1 MKTRILLIVIPFLLA
16 IGRAPDSPD
25 IRPPATS
32 KKAVTE
38 EFHGTK
44 ITDDYRWLEKGD
56 DPTVKSWI
64 EEQNRHT
71 RAVIDQYKG
80 LPAIRERLKQISGA
94 ASADYFELRYAGGK
108 LFAKKA
114 QPPKEQP
121 LLVVL
126 KSPDLPQS
134 EEVVL
139 DPNALNQKGTTT
151 IDWYVPS
158 LEGNLVAVSLSES
171 GSENGT
177 LHVYEVQTGRELP
190 DVITGVQYATAGGSA
205 VWNADGSGIY
215 YTRYPRE
222 GERPKQDQQFY
233 QQVYFHKLGTP
244 ISTDMYKIGQE
255 FPRIAET
262 KLRTSRDGR
271 FVLAEVANG
280 DGGEYSHYLM
290 DSSGKWT
297 QLTHFSDKIT
307 SADFGQDGA
316 LYLLSF
322 NDAPRGKI
330 LRVPLSTADLSRAE
344 TIVPE
349 SRLVIQGFHACAT
362 CLYVVA
368 MDGGPSQLRVFS
380 LDGRT
385 RDPVPILPVSSID
398 GSVAGRGDE
407 ILFRNESY
415 IEPPAWYRFDPAA
428 GKVTR
433 TALGLSVPV
442 DFSDTEVVREFATS
456 KDGTKVPLN
465 MIMRKGT
472 KLDGHNPTLLTGYGG
487 FNISETP
494 NFRSSRRIWLDQGGI
509 YVIANLRGGGEYGE
523 EWHKSGNRTKK
534 QNVFD
539 DFAACAQHLIER
551 KYTERAKLAIEGGSN
566 GGLLMGAALTQHP
579 EFFAAV
585 VCRVGVLDMFLHDR
599 HPNGEF
605 NIPEY
610 GTVKDPEQFKAIYAY
625 SPYQRVTDG
634 TAYPAVLFLT
644 GAQDGR
650 VDPANSLKMAARLQ
664 AATSSK
670 RPILLKVNSS
680 TGHGA
685 GTSLSK
691 AIEQQ
696 ADVYAFLFQQ
706 LGVEY
711 QPAKR

>member
-1 MKTRILLIVIPFLLA
+1 MAMLLFLA
-16 IGRAPDSPD
+16 TGAVADSPNQS
-25 IRPPATS
+25 PPATP
-32 KKAVTE
+32 KRTVTE

-44 ITDDYRWLEKGD
+44 IIDDYRWLEKAD
-56 DPTVKSWI
+56 DPAVGAWI
-64 EEQNRHT
+64 EEQNLHT

-80 LPAIRERLKQISGA
+80 LPAIRERLKQVIGA
-94 ASADYFELRYAGGK
+94 ASADYLELQYAGGK
-108 LFAKKA
+108 LLAKKM

-121 LLVVL
+121 LLIVL
-126 KSPDLPQS
+126 KSPDDPQS
-134 EEVVL
+134 ERVVL
-139 DPNALNQKGTTT
+139 DPNTLNKTGTTT

-158 LEGNLVAVSLSES
+158 LDGNLVAVSLSES

-177 LHVYEVQTGRELP
+177 LHIYEVQTGKKLP
-190 DVITGVQYATAGGSA
+190 DVIAGVQYATAGGSA
-205 VWNADGSGIY
+205 AWNADGSGIY

-244 ISTDMYKIGQE
+244 SSEDTYKIGQE

-280 DGGEYSHYLM
+280 DGGEYSHYLLNPG
-290 DSSGKWT
+290 GKWT
-297 QLTHFSDKIT
+297 QLTHFSDKVT
-307 SADFGQDGA
+307 SASFGRDEA

-322 NDAPRGKI
+322 NSAPRGQI
-330 LRVPLSTADLSRAE
+330 LRVPLSTPALSHAQ

-349 SRLVIQGFHACAT
+349 SRFVIQSFQACAT
-362 CLYVVA
+362 CLYVVV
-368 MDGGPSQLRVFS
+368 MDGGPSQLHVFTI
-380 LDGRT
+380 DGRMGN
-385 RDPVPILPVSSID
+385 PVPILAVSSID
-398 GSVAGRGDE
+398 DSVAGRDDE

-415 IEPPAWYRFDPAA
+415 IKPPAWYRFDPAS
-428 GKVTR
+428 GKVAR
-433 TALGLSVPV
+433 TALGLSLPA
-442 DFSDTEVVREFATS
+442 DFSDAEVIREFATS

-465 MIMRKGT
+465 IIMRKGT
-472 KLDGHNPTLLTGYGG
+472 KLDGQNPTLLTGYGG

-494 NFRSSRRIWLDQGGI
+494 NFRASRRIWLDQGGI
-509 YVIANLRGGGEYGE
+509 YVVANLRGGGEYGE
-523 EWHKSGNRTKK
+523 EWHKAGNLTKK

-539 DFAACAQHLIER
+539 DFAACAQQLIQR
-551 KYTERAKLAIEGGSN
+551 KYTESARLAIEGGSN

-579 EFFAAV
+579 HLFAAV

-605 NIPEY
+605 NTPEY

-625 SPYQRVTDG
+625 SPYQHVKNG

-670 RPILLKVNSS
+670 RPILLKVNSG

-685 GTSLSK
+685 GTALSK

-706 LGVEY
+706 LGIEY
-711 QPAKR
+711 RPAKR